1 MDSDPACPQTKKI
14 IFPLQSDLLV
24 TTSENSNSLIEVL
37 ISELKESITR
47 NRERLTDLEELIKQR
62 TFTTE
67 EKEKLVKLLRQVKA
81 DGDLRERVDC
91 EKLESFFKIEK
102 SDKTVSESTELEMD
116 HKLRTSASCATANAE
131 SGPAARTISDTLHE
145 LVAKLEVI
153 VSEITPTLPVRPRFR
168 SRGQSFTRYHRVRT
182 NSQLSSASSGVGFSH
197 EFEDLDY
204 PLSRT
209 GSFAQPAMSP
219 VPPLA
224 DGDQTSI
231 ELPRAIKTTSV
242 RIQDSSL
249 NNLVFAID
257 DLVTAIKN
265 YMQVS

>member
-1 MDSDPACPQTKKI
+1 M
-14 IFPLQSDLLV
+14 QSDLLV

-37 ISELKESITR
+37 ISDLKESITR

-81 DGDLRERVDC
+81 DVDYGDLRERV
-91 EKLESFFKIEK
+91 EKLESFFKL
-102 SDKTVSESTELEMD
+102 SDKVSESKTELETN
-116 HKLRTSASCATANAE
+116 HKLHTSAGCATANAE
-131 SGPAARTISDTLHE
+131 SGPAARIEPAISDALHA

-153 VSEITPTLPVRPRFR
+153 ATEITQTLPVRPRSR

-197 EFEDLDY
+197 EYEDLDY

-209 GSFAQPAMSP
+209 GSFAQPTMSP
-219 VPPLA
+219 IPPA
-224 DGDQTSI
+224 VGDQTNI
-231 ELPRAIKTTSV
+231 DWLRARTTSV
-242 RIQDSSL
+242 SIQDSSL
-249 NNLVFAID
+249 NNLVFAME
-257 DLVTAIKN
+257 DLATAIKN

>member
-1 MDSDPACPQTKKI
+1 M
-14 IFPLQSDLLV
+14 

-81 DGDLRERVDC
+81 DGGLCERV

-102 SDKTVSESTELEMD
+102 SDQVSETKTEIEPD
-116 HKLRTSASCATANAE
+116 HTSASCATSVIAAE
-131 SGPAARTISDTLHE
+131 SEPAHTQPATIADALHE

-153 VSEITPTLPVRPRFR
+153 ASEITPTRPLFR
-168 SRGQSFTRYHRVRT
+168 SRGPSFAKYRVRT

-204 PLSRT
+204 PLSRS
-209 GSFAQPAMSP
+209 GSFAQPTMSP
-219 VPPLA
+219 VPPA

-231 ELPRAIKTTSV
+231 EWPRTRTTSIS
-242 RIQDSSL
+242 IQDSSL
-249 NNLVFAID
+249 SNLVSAID
-257 DLVTAIKN
+257 NLATAIKDRTICK
-265 YMQVS
+265 YHA